1 MYKSQVKS
9 LISFFWKISLHMI
22 SMGGMLGIIL
32 ASHYFYTE
40 MYLAI
45 ICLTLVSI
53 VLAIARIKEKAH
65 SSSQIIAGF
74 ILGLFVQV
82 FLLFN
87 YLNITLIWNKGIAF
101 GLFSF
106 NEVHLYN
113 ILSLIISII
122 VVILVIMSL
131 KSHGFKRYSLLMIVG
146 GALGNLHDRIFF
158 NAVPD
163 FIDFHVGNFHWFIF
177 NVSDIFITLGVISMI
192 VLELADNKT
201 EKTK

>member
-1 MYKSQVKS
+1 MIFKFFSKNFY
-9 LISFFWKISLHMI
+9 ISF
-22 SMGGMLGIIL
+22 
-32 ASHYFYTE
+32 
-40 MYLAI
+40 
-45 ICLTLVSI
+45 SI
-53 VLAIARIKEKAH
+53 VALIY
-65 SSSQIIAGF
+65 
-74 ILGLFVQV
+74 
-82 FLLFN
+82 FLDRLTKIYVIQLDKNNFGSDIFN
-87 YLNITLIWNKGIAF
+87 SAYLNIVLIWNKGIAF
-101 GLFSF
+101 GLLSFS
-106 NEVHLYN
+106 ETHLYN

-192 VLELADNKT
+192 ILEIADNRT
-201 EKTK
+201 EKQNND